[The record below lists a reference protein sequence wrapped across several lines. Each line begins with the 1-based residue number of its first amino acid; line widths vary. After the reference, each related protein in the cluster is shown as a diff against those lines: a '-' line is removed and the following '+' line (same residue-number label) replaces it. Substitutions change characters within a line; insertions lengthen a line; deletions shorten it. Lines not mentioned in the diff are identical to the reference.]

1 MNAAVLFRWK
11 GPGVATPSAR
21 RTAIV
26 ISLPSRPSVPTGKR
40 SAGAY
45 TSIMG
50 IAGHQVRAGFM
61 ALQGGQVHDAGCR
74 LILVLQSAEL
84 RSALLSRFERRDQR
98 TKSGIAIVSRATNE
112 ERRRPV
118 DTALDATHE
127 VFSNPPEMDMLSDL
141 LLEPLHI
148 QFEFLR
154 VVGEESMVA
163 EGRLIL
169 VEKIMHLPEPPLG
182 GGRLGGFRGPFRLRV
197 RGGNREVSENE
208 LEPRSEF
215 LLDPLHDRVGRPTVG
230 TLVVPVLDEHHS
242 SIGRSLHM
250 VPFSDGQ
257 SQSRRSVIRLRHDHS
272 PRPGGLS
279 FSSAERIPSAPGLT
293 PSGER

>member
-1 MNAAVLFRWK
+1 M
-11 GPGVATPSAR
+11 
-21 RTAIV
+21 
-26 ISLPSRPSVPTGKR
+26 
-40 SAGAY
+40 
-45 TSIMG
+45 
-50 IAGHQVRAGFM
+50 
-61 ALQGGQVHDAGCR
+61 GCR

-98 TKSGIAIVSRATNE
+98 TKSGIAIVSRAINE

-197 RGGNREVSENE
+197 RGGNGEVSENE

-242 SIGRSLHM
+242 SIRRPFNV
-250 VPFSDGQ
+250 VPFTDRQ
-257 SQSRRSVIRLRHDHS
+257 RQSRRLIILLRHDPS
-272 PRPGGLS
+272 LLPGDLS
-279 FSSAERIPSAPGLT
+279 FSSAERSPSAPCLH
-293 PSGER
+293 PYGER

>member
-26 ISLPSRPSVPTGKR
+26 SSLPSRPSVPAGKR

-50 IAGHQVRAGFM
+50 IAKHQVRAGFM
-61 ALQGGQVHDAGCR
+61 ALQSGQVDEAGCR
-74 LILVLQSAEL
+74 LTRVQRSAEL

-98 TKSGIAIVSRATNE
+98 TKSGITIVSRATNE

-127 VFSNPPEMDMLSDL
+127 VFSNSPQMDVLSDL

-148 QFEFLR
+148 QLESLLVFR
-154 VVGEESMVA
+154 EESVVA
-163 EGRLIL
+163 KRPLIL
-169 VEKIMHLPEPPLG
+169 VQKIVHLPELPLD

-197 RGGNREVSENE
+197 GGGNGEVSEDE
-208 LEPRSEF
+208 PEPRSEF
-215 LLDPLHDRVGRPTVG
+215 LLNLLHDRVGRPTVG
-230 TLVVPVLDEHHS
+230 TLVVPVLDKHHAS
-242 SIGRSLHM
+242 TGRPFTV
-250 VPFSDGQ
+250 VPFSDRQ
-257 SQSRRSVIRLRHDHS
+257 SQSRRSVVRFRHDHS
-272 PRPGGLS
+272 PRPGDLS

>member
-1 MNAAVLFRWK
+1 ME
-11 GPGVATPSAR
+11 G
-21 RTAIV
+21 
-26 ISLPSRPSVPTGKR
+26 
-40 SAGAY
+40 
-45 TSIMG
+45 
-50 IAGHQVRAGFM
+50 
-61 ALQGGQVHDAGCR
+61 AGCPR
-74 LILVLQSAEL
+74 ALIHVTDQL
-84 RSALLSRFERRDQR
+84 RSALVGRLERRAQGN
-98 TKSGIAIVSRATNE
+98 KSWVAIVSRATNE

-197 RGGNREVSENE
+197 GGGNREVSENE
-208 LEPRSEF
+208 LEPRSGF
-215 LLDPLHDRVGRPTVG
+215 LLDPLHE
-230 TLVVPVLDEHHS
+230 PV
-242 SIGRSLHM
+242 
-250 VPFSDGQ
+250 
-257 SQSRRSVIRLRHDHS
+257 
-272 PRPGGLS
+272 
-279 FSSAERIPSAPGLT
+279 
-293 PSGER
+293 

>member
-26 ISLPSRPSVPTGKR
+26 SSLPSRPSVPAGKR

-50 IAGHQVRAGFM
+50 MAKDQVRAGFM
-61 ALQGGQVHDAGCR
+61 ALQSGQVDEARCR
-74 LILVLQSAEL
+74 LTRVQRSAEL
-84 RSALLSRFERRDQR
+84 RSALLGRFERRDQR
-98 TKSGIAIVSRATNE
+98 TKSGIPIVSRATNE

-127 VFSNPPEMDMLSDL
+127 VFSNPPQMDMLSNL

-148 QFEFLR
+148 QFEFSR

-169 VEKIMHLPEPPLG
+169 VEKIMQLPELPLDG
-182 GGRLGGFRGPFRLRV
+182 GGLGGFRGPFRLR
-197 RGGNREVSENE
+197 GGGGDGEVSENE
-208 LEPRSEF
+208 PELRPQF
-215 LLDPLHDRVGRPTVG
+215 LLALLHDRVGRPAVG

-242 SIGRSLHM
+242 SIGRPFTV
-250 VPFSDGQ
+250 VPVSDRQGQ
-257 SQSRRSVIRLRHDHS
+257 FGRLVILRRDDHS
-272 PRPGGLS
+272 LRSGDWR
-279 FSSAERIPSAPGLT
+279 FSSAERIPSAPGFT

>member
-1 MNAAVLFRWK
+1 MNAAVLFRRK

-26 ISLPSRPSVPTGKR
+26 SSLPSRPSVPAGKR

-50 IAGHQVRAGFM
+50 IAEHQVRAGFM
-61 ALQGGQVHDAGCR
+61 ALQWGQVHEAGCR
-74 LILVLQSAEL
+74 LTRVQLSAEL
-84 RSALLSRFERRDQR
+84 RSALLGRFERRDQG

-118 DTALDATHE
+118 DTALDATHD
-127 VFSNPPEMDMLSDL
+127 VFSNPPQMDMLSNL
-141 LLEPLHI
+141 LLEPLHV
-148 QFEFLR
+148 QFEFSR

-169 VEKIMHLPEPPLG
+169 VEKIMHLPEPPLD
-182 GGRLGGFRGPFRLRV
+182 GGRLGGFRGPLRLRV
-197 RGGNREVSENE
+197 GGGNGEVSENE
-208 LEPRSEF
+208 PEPRSEF
-215 LLDPLHDRVGRPTVG
+215 LLNLLHDRVGRPTVG

-250 VPFSDGQ
+250 VPFCDGQ
-257 SQSRRSVIRLRHDHS
+257 GQSGRLGILGRNDHS
-272 PRPGGLS
+272 PQSCDLS

>member
-1 MNAAVLFRWK
+1 M
-11 GPGVATPSAR
+11 
-21 RTAIV
+21 
-26 ISLPSRPSVPTGKR
+26 
-40 SAGAY
+40 
-45 TSIMG
+45 
-50 IAGHQVRAGFM
+50 
-61 ALQGGQVHDAGCR
+61 GCR

-169 VEKIMHLPEPPLG
+169 VEKITHLPEPPLRA
-182 GGRLGGFRGPFRLRV
+182 GRLAGFRGPSRLRV
-197 RGGNREVSENE
+197 RRRKVAASDND
-208 LEPRSEF
+208 LEPRSE
-215 LLDPLHDRVGRPTVG
+215 RV
-230 TLVVPVLDEHHS
+230 
-242 SIGRSLHM
+242 
-250 VPFSDGQ
+250 
-257 SQSRRSVIRLRHDHS
+257 LR
-272 PRPGGLS
+272 
-279 FSSAERIPSAPGLT
+279 
-293 PSGER
+293 